1 MNKEITVYIYMM
13 IFNWSLL
20 KSLKGLEFRKMY
32 VYHWFNL
39 QKLMLEKNVIRNGFI
54 NSVCIYCEDDEFC

>member
-20 KSLKGLEFRKMY
+20 KSLKGLQFRKMH

-39 QKLMLEKNVIRNGFI
+39 QKLMLKKYVIRNGFI
-54 NSVCIYCEDDEFC
+54 NSVCIYREDDELC